1 MTNPI
6 KRICILSHMVTVV
19 IYPKGAFHLEGF
31 SGEEVTPKSVGLTN
45 ENMGMGWLRSLV
57 SNHENYANN
66 EVTAF
71 NG

>member
-19 IYPKGAFHLEGF
+19 IYPKGAFHLEDF

-45 ENMGMGWLRSLV
+45 ENMGMDWLRSLI
-57 SNHENYANN
+57 SNHENYTNH